1 MVRYL
6 RTHSLNIFV
15 VYRVAL
21 AIVILVAVALGA
33 LS

>member
-15 VYRVAL
+15 AYRVAL

>member
-6 RTHSLNIFV
+6 KNHSLNVFV

-33 LS
+33 LH